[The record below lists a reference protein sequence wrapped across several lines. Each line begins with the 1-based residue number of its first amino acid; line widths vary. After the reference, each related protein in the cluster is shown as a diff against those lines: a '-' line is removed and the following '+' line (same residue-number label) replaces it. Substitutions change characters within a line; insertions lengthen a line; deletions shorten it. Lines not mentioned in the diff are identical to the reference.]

1 MRTPLLLLLLA
12 TAGAIPIGYTGED
25 LEDAGPHRLVRK
37 RNFER
42 LMQGTMQPKQYD
54 SFDRMSKALGV
65 LETDLLSLERRV
77 ADCAEFKE
85 DDPATWPAAVPGAA
99 GAAGGAAWP
108 QGEWDILFVR
118 HGESL
123 GNIVSKDKDIGRYR
137 REAAALFNRGV
148 VHAPPLSP
156 PARALAPLSAPLLL
170 PLVALSQP
178 LARRTRAPP
187 AAAAAPRRRSC
198 PA

>member
-12 TAGAIPIGYTGED
+12 TAGALPAGYASED

-118 HGESL
+118 HGESI
-123 GNIVSKDKDIGRYR
+123 GNIASLGVIPDIRRYG
-137 REAAALFNRGV
+137 REATELWRRGV
-148 VHAPPLSP
+148 VRPPPSP
-156 PARALAPLSAPLLL
+156 AYSITP
-170 PLVALSQP
+170 V
-178 LARRTRAPP
+178 PP
-187 AAAAAPRRRSC
+187 ECAPRRRPSTRNMSTEESRWMARSA